1 MTPNPITTP
10 TQLPYWRRSGTLM
23 YRPDQRRSCC
33 PHYTIRL
40 DSSQFKPSRDQR
52 QTVNR
57 FNKYVMGDNYMK
69 EATRLYPKSRD
80 QAKKRDNHFDL
91 VERIHEAEDANL
103 KNPPEAAHKL
113 VVTLEHDDFT
123 EEKFAVYQNYQAV
136 VHKEAPNE
144 ITKTGFRRFL
154 CDSPLRRE
162 KMVSPAGRDRRLGS
176 YHQCYRLDGKLV
188 AIGVLDLLPECVSS
202 VYFLY
207 HESIHQHAPGK
218 LGALYEIALSIEEG
232 YGWWYPG
239 YYIHSCP
246 KMWYKIDYSP
256 QFVLDPVSLTWDSL
270 DRTVLDLLDK
280 KPFVSLSIEREQAS
294 CEDAKTSPTS
304 DDDTK
309 LSDESKNKES
319 DSSTSEEEDD
329 NNWLFNSGMP
339 GIPPISTAATWDM
352 DHIALKIKAGAPLY
366 ETSDLV
372 SWDEHDVK
380 DYPGIRAGV
389 AELVA
394 AIGPDLMDQ
403 ICLDFASRR

>member
-1 MTPNPITTP
+1 
-10 TQLPYWRRSGTLM
+10 
-23 YRPDQRRSCC
+23 
-33 PHYTIRL
+33 
-40 DSSQFKPSRDQR
+40 
-52 QTVNR
+52 
-57 FNKYVMGDNYMK
+57 MGEAYMK
-69 EATRLYPKSRD
+69 EVARLYPKSRD

-91 VERIHEAEDANL
+91 VERIHEAEEANL

-113 VVTLEHDDFT
+113 VVTLEHDDCT
-123 EEKFAVYQNYQAV
+123 DEKFAVYQNYQAV
-136 VHKEAPNE
+136 VHKESPDE
-144 ITKTGFRRFL
+144 ITKSGFRRFL

-162 KMVSPAGRDRRLGS
+162 TMVTSDGRKRRLGS

-256 QFVLDPVSLTWDSL
+256 QYVLDPVSLTWDPL

-280 KPFVSLSIEREQAS
+280 KPYVSLSLEKEQAS
-294 CEDAKTSPTS
+294 REIEQGSASPAK
-304 DDDTK
+304 DT
-309 LSDESKNKES
+309 NES
-319 DSSTSEEEDD
+319 DKAEDEGSDSAASDEDD
-329 NNWLFNSGMP
+329 NNWLFATGMP
-339 GIPPISTAATWDM
+339 GIPPISTVADWDM
-352 DHIALKIKAGAPLY
+352 DHIALKISPRAPLY

-372 SWDEHDVK
+372 SWDEQGVEE
-380 DYPGIRAGV
+380 YPGMRAGV
-389 AELVA
+389 AELIA
-394 AIGPDLMDQ
+394 AIGPDLMDRV
-403 ICLDFASRR
+403 CLDFSRRD